1 MDQDRR
7 RQVVTLATYLVTVAV
22 NGAANAL
29 PINGQTTASISDR
42 FEVLVIPAGYV
53 FAIWGLI
60 YALLGAFS
68 IDQARPSRAAD
79 PTLRR
84 LGYLPA
90 MTGALNTVWLLL
102 FQYEVFVLTV
112 PVMIGLLV
120 SLIAI
125 NAVTFA
131 DRDHLAGPMRW
142 TIRAP
147 FSVYLGWITVATI
160 ANIAQTLKAI
170 GFDGFGI
177 DPPIVAG
184 GVLVVGLAIAVTF
197 VWRFA
202 DSVYGSVIVWA
213 YVGIAVKESATT
225 IVPVVSLAGATVVG
239 ALLLT
244 TMALGRRAT
253 AMSMVGVRPSTPW
266 SGGPAGP
273 GPRLTARRPH

>member
-1 MDQDRR
+1 MGRDRL
-7 RQVVTLATYLVTVAV
+7 RQVLTLASYLVTVAV

-68 IDQARPSRAAD
+68 IDQARPSRATD

-90 MTGALNTVWLLL
+90 LTGVLNTVWLLL

-112 PVMIGLLV
+112 PVMLGLLV

-131 DRDHLAGPMRW
+131 DRDHLAGTMRW
-142 TIRAP
+142 TVRAP

-160 ANIAQTLKAI
+160 ANIAQTLKAT

-177 DPPIVAG
+177 SPPIVAG
-184 GVLVVGLAIAVTF
+184 GVLLIGLAIAVTF

-213 YVGIAVKESATT
+213 YVGIAVKEAGT
-225 IVPVVSLAGATVVG
+225 PVVPAVALAGATVVV
-239 ALLLT
+239 AILLAT
-244 TMALGRRAT
+244 VALGRRPT
-253 AMSMVGVRPSTPW
+253 AIRMAGVRPTAPW
-266 SGGPAGP
+266 SVARARPGRGPIDH
-273 GPRLTARRPH
+273 RLR